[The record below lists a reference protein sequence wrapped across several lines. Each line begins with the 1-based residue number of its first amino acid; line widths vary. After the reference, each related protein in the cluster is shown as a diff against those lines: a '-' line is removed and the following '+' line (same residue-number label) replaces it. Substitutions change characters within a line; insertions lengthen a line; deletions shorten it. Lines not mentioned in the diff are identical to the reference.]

1 MLKNYSKICFI
12 MKDISY
18 IKYAKHNRVRL
29 NEGKR
34 SEITKMFIEFFNE
47 VEGKTK
53 GMKGYMIMDNIQDA
67 NESIVITFWN
77 SKQDM
82 DAYYQPHNKPLSD
95 LIEKAK
101 TSFEQMPERSSYA
114 MSSLKI

>member
-1 MLKNYSKICFI
+1 
-12 MKDISY
+12 MKDTLE

-29 NEGKR
+29 KEGKR
-34 SEITKMFIEFFNE
+34 DEITKMFIEFFNE

-53 GMKGYMIMDNIQDA
+53 GMEGYIIMDNIEDS
-67 NESIVITFWN
+67 NESIVITIWN

-82 DAYYQPHNKPLSD
+82 DTYYQSHNKALSD

-101 TSFEQMPERSSYA
+101 LSFEQCQKEAAIPYPV
-114 MSSLKI
+114 

>member
-1 MLKNYSKICFI
+1 MLKNYSKISVL
-12 MKDISY
+12 MKDTLE

-29 NEGKR
+29 KEGKR
-34 SEITKMFIEFFNE
+34 DEITKMFIEFFNE

-53 GMKGYMIMDNIQDA
+53 GMKGYMIMDNIEDS

-82 DAYYQPHNKPLSD
+82 DTYYQPHNKALSD

-101 TSFEQMPERSSYA
+101 LSFEQMPERSSY
-114 MSSLKI
+114 SISRLKM

>member
-1 MLKNYSKICFI
+1 
-12 MKDISY
+12 MKDTLD

-29 NEGKR
+29 KEGKR
-34 SEITKMFIEFFNE
+34 DEITKMFIEFFNA
-47 VEGKTK
+47 VKGKTK
-53 GMKGYMIMDNIQDA
+53 GMEGYIIMDNIKDS

-82 DAYYQPHNKPLSD
+82 DTYYQPHNKDLSD

-101 TSFEQMPERSSYA
+101 PSFEQMPERSSY
-114 MSSLKI
+114 SISRLKM

>member
-1 MLKNYSKICFI
+1 MNDTFE
-12 MKDISY
+12 

-29 NEGKR
+29 KEGKR
-34 SEITKMFIEFFNE
+34 DEITKMFIEFFNE

-53 GMKGYMIMDNIQDA
+53 GMEGYIIMDNIEDS
-67 NESIVITFWN
+67 NESIVITIWN

-82 DAYYQPHNKPLSD
+82 DTYYQSHNKALSD

-101 TSFEQMPERSSYA
+101 LSFEQMPERSSY
-114 MSSLKI
+114 SISRLKM

>member
-1 MLKNYSKICFI
+1 MLKNYSKISVI
-12 MKDISY
+12 MKETLD

-29 NEGKR
+29 KEGKR
-34 SEITKMFIEFFNE
+34 DKITKMFIEFFNK

-53 GMKGYMIMDNIQDA
+53 GMEGYIIMDNIKDS

-82 DAYYQPHNKPLSD
+82 DTYYQPHNKDLSD

-101 TSFEQMPERSSYA
+101 PSFEQMPERSSY
-114 MSSLKI
+114 SISRLKM

>member
-1 MLKNYSKICFI
+1 MLKNYSKISVI
-12 MKDISY
+12 MRDTSE
-18 IKYAKHNRVRL
+18 IKYAKHNRVHL
-29 NEGKR
+29 KEGKR
-34 SEITKMFIEFFNE
+34 DKITKMFIEFFNE

-53 GMKGYMIMDNIQDA
+53 GMEGYIIMDNIKDS

-82 DAYYQPHNKPLSD
+82 DTYYQPRNKDLSD

-101 TSFEQMPERSSYA
+101 PSFEQMPERSSY
-114 MSSLKI
+114 SISCLKM

>member
-1 MLKNYSKICFI
+1 MLKNYSKICFVK
-12 MKDISY
+12 KDISD
-18 IKYAKHNRVRL
+18 IKYAKPNRVRL

-67 NESIVITFWN
+67 NNQLLLLFGIQSRIWMHIIN
-77 SKQDM
+77 LII
-82 DAYYQPHNKPLSD
+82 NLS
-95 LIEKAK
+95 L
-101 TSFEQMPERSSYA
+101 T
-114 MSSLKI
+114 